1 MGDFWYLIIVII
13 LFIVN
18 IVVIGCIKL
27 GLGCVYVKIFCEML
41 ILCQFSVLMM
51 GFFGIFVSCMF
62 IVIVIDNNFIIS
74 VGLK

>member
-18 IVVIGCIKL
+18 IAVIGCIKL

-41 ILCQFSVLMM
+41 ILC
-51 GFFGIFVSCMF
+51 
-62 IVIVIDNNFIIS
+62 
-74 VGLK
+74 